1 MGSALSVFA
10 KKPVVTAP
18 ATVPTDTVV
27 PFHTFD
33 SSPYLRTLILNFTYR
48 FDDVLDV
55 DKLRTSLERL
65 YEIGDWRKLGARV
78 RLNVGHQRKL
88 RFGSMVVLI
97 NLAGEGPRGVS
108 YPRKVRRAAPG
119 LHLYKRTS

>member
-1 MGSALSVFA
+1 LSVFA
-10 KKPVVTAP
+10 KKPVPIAP
-18 ATVPTDTVV
+18 ATIPSDIVV

-65 YEIGDWRKLGARV
+65 FEIGDWRKLGARV
-78 RLNVGHQRKL
+78 RLNVSPQREL
-88 RFGSMVVLI
+88 GAQ
-97 NLAGEGPRGVS
+97 NLCS
-108 YPRKVRRAAPG
+108 
-119 LHLYKRTS
+119 